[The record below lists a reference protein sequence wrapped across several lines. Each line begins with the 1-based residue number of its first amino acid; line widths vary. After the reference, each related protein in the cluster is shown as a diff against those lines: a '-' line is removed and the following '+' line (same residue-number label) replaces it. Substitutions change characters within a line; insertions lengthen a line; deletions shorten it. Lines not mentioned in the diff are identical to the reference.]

1 MIHGMILRATHKH
14 FTIILLILWA
24 LAAPSHLQ
32 AKNLTQLANFRPQ
45 NYELLDV
52 ELVGNLAY
60 IPGGLL
66 GLDIID
72 ISDPAAPRSISQI
85 QIEGCAWGRVYAWHV
100 SSNYAYG
107 SGRECGI
114 RILNVSNVN
123 LPSDIGSYRNQDG
136 SYEHA
141 DGWQDFLFA
150 AVHALGVEVID
161 RSDPTALAHI
171 KWVNTENAWAV
182 TVSADGQYL
191 YVADGAAGLKIIDI
205 RDPQAAV
212 VVGQAAASGTA
223 KDIATA
229 GNFLFVAVGAK
240 GVDMFDVSRHS
251 TPRLVANYNTS
262 GYASRVS
269 VSGNLVAVSDWDDVE
284 VLEWDPTPALRL
296 VGYKNTGGRVMA
308 LAMRDSVIYSAEW
321 ERFRTFKYGEIEE
334 ADLDI
339 STRQVDFPFLTAPAC
354 LTDTITL
361 TNNGHSILILD
372 DVSIQH
378 DDYQLDLQANSI
390 PPLSSQELVVTYCA
404 SDGAGRATLLITS
417 NDPDESIASVRLNG
431 NPVYGLDIGMDA
443 PDFTLE
449 AVNRLAPVTLSDFR
463 GQPVLLAFFATW

>member
-1 MIHGMILRATHKH
+1 MIHKLILRGNHKY

-24 LAAPSHLQ
+24 LAPPPHLK
-32 AKNLTQLANFRPQ
+32 AKNLTQLANFKTQ
-45 NYELLDV
+45 NIELLDV

-60 IPGGLL
+60 VPGGLA

-72 ISDPAAPRSISQI
+72 ISNPAAPRSISQI
-85 QIEGCAWGRVYAWHV
+85 VILGCQYGRVYAWHV
-100 SSNYAYG
+100 RSSYAYG

-114 RILNVSNVN
+114 RVVNVSDVN
-123 LPSDIGSYRNQDG
+123 FPKDIGYYQNQEG

-141 DGWQDFLFA
+141 DGWEDFLFA
-150 AVHALGVEVID
+150 AVHALGVEIID

-171 KWVNTENAWAV
+171 TWVNTENAWAV

-191 YVADGAAGLKIIDI
+191 YVADGAAGLKIVDI
-205 RDPQAAV
+205 SDPQAAM

-229 GNFLFVAVGAK
+229 GNYLFVAVGAQ
-240 GVDMFDVSRHS
+240 GVDMFDISS
-251 TPRLVANYNTS
+251 PGAPRMVANYNTS

-284 VLEWDPTPALRL
+284 VLEWDPTPALSL

-308 LAMRDSVIYSAEW
+308 VAMRDSVIFSAEW
-321 ERFRTFKYGEIEE
+321 RRFRTFKYGEIEE

-354 LTDTITL
+354 LTETITL
-361 TNNGHSILILD
+361 TNNGHSTLLLD
-372 DVSIQH
+372 DVLIQH
-378 DDYQLDLQANSI
+378 DDYQLDLQENSI
-390 PPLSSQELVVTYCA
+390 PPLSAQEIVVTYCA
-404 SDGAGRATLLITS
+404 SDGAGRATLVVNS
-417 NDPDESIASVRLNG
+417 NDPDESTARVQLNG
-431 NPVYGLDIGMDA
+431 NPVYGLDMGMTA
-443 PDFTLE
+443 PEFTLE